1 MSVEKNLGL
10 PEKIM
15 PRKTKKKKRGMG
27 SSSITNRDSLDSH
40 PRAEKVESQIMPGDL
55 VRVRSPE
62 GSPIQ
67 QEMIG
72 LFVKRDELMIGKEGD
87 SGASYLIT
95 DEVFAEGQFIRL
107 NHPHW
112 RMEKIGEN

>member
-1 MSVEKNLGL
+1 
-10 PEKIM
+10 M
-15 PRKTKKKKRGMG
+15 PRKTKRKKRGLG

-40 PRAEKVESQIMPGDL
+40 PRTESDALQIMPGDL

-62 GSPIQ
+62 GNPIQ

-87 SGASYLIT
+87 NDASYLIT
-95 DEVFAEGQFIRL
+95 HEVFAEGQFIRL

>member
-1 MSVEKNLGL
+1 VSVEKN
-10 PEKIM
+10 M
-15 PRKTKKKKRGMG
+15 PRKTKRKKRGSG
-27 SSSITNRDSLDSH
+27 SSSITERDSLNSQS
-40 PRAEKVESQIMPGDL
+40 RSESDALQIMPGDL
-55 VRVRSPE
+55 VRVMSPK
-62 GSPIQ
+62 GNPIQ

-87 SGASYLIT
+87 DGASYLIT
-95 DEVFAEGQFIRL
+95 HEVFAEGQFIRL